1 MAMEKCHCIAIN
13 QFRERKTDDP
23 KRKAKSNDVKRLQ
36 RWQELHIEQ
45 YKATRFGLIIS
56 NSI

>member
-13 QFRERKTDDP
+13 QFTERQTDDP
-23 KRKAKSNDVKRLQ
+23 KRKQKSNDVKRLQ
-36 RWQELHIEQ
+36 RWQELPIEQ
-45 YKATRFGLIIS
+45 YKATEVGLIIS